1 MVRYLN
7 PANHHPARIT
17 KTDKE
22 FAKKLDFENKK
33 FLIKIRDLRIIWEKN
48 SIGISVFVHEN
59 IEKHPIYVS
68 KISCE
73 EKHDDLL
80 LIGKEGKGVFYQNVF
95 IKNLN
100 TFMYDHTIRCGRK
113 HFCWYWLQ
121 AFNSGV
127 ILKSHIKDC
136 FRINGKQRII
146 TPKKGE
152 CAIFKYMHIL
162 KAF

>member
-80 LIGKEGKGVFYQNVF
+80 LIGKEGKRVFLSKCFYQ
-95 IKNLN
+95 
-100 TFMYDHTIRCGRK
+100 
-113 HFCWYWLQ
+113 
-121 AFNSGV
+121 
-127 ILKSHIKDC
+127 KS
-136 FRINGKQRII
+136 
-146 TPKKGE
+146 
-152 CAIFKYMHIL
+152 
-162 KAF
+162 